1 MLPPWSLSASFCFL
15 PQCGNLGPCHIPALL
30 CRGPQYRFIGIDYY
44 FPSFRNFPAHPCT
57 NDNGNVRQYMLHL
70 NIISVKMKQI
80 SSPVT
85 ILLKIKCQSAC
96 LGLLIDNAISITAQL
111 CKLLIKHRDR
121 GKNRCQMNTGKRHEV
136 QAVKTAH
143 AEVLKER

>member
-1 MLPPWSLSASFCFL
+1 
-15 PQCGNLGPCHIPALL
+15 
-30 CRGPQYRFIGIDYY
+30 
-44 FPSFRNFPAHPCT
+44 
-57 NDNGNVRQYMLHL
+57 MLHL

-85 ILLKIKCQSAC
+85 IPLKIKCQSAC

-111 CKLLIKHRDR
+111 CKLLIKHQDR